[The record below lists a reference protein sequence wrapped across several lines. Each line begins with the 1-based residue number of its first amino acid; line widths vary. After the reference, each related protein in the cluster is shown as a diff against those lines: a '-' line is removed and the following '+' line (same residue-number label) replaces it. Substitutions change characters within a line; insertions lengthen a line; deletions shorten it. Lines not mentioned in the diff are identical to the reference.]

1 MALNYQQLG
10 ERPQDIQQLQQAQAR
25 RSPRM
30 AAALLQQRRSAAMGQ
45 PTPTP
50 SLGINAFEGGNNSP
64 GSFDWNP
71 QIQFGTSIH
80 SCLLEIPV
88 LI

>member
-10 ERPQDIQQLQQAQAR
+10 ERPQELQQLQQAQAR

-45 PTPTP
+45 PTPSP
-50 SLGINAFEGGNNSP
+50 AMGMAAFDGSSNSP

-71 QIQFGTSIH
+71 QLQFGK
-80 SCLLEIPV
+80 CEKQWLALAYF
-88 LI
+88 